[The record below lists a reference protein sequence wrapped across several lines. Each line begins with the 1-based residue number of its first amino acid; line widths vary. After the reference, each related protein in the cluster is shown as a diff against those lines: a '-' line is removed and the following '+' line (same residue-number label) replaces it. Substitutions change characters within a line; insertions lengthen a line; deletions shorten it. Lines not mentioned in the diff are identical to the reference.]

1 MQHSRIAVAFVRW
14 NFFIVFRLKTMKNS
28 SGKIQDCYALMLRMN
43 LPIYCIA
50 LLVLSA
56 IVSAPH
62 SVTIKAATNF
72 SDSE

>member
-1 MQHSRIAVAFVRW
+1 MQHLRIAVAFVRW

-28 SGKIQDCYALMLRMN
+28 SGKIRDCYTRMLHMN

-50 LLVLSA
+50 LLMLSA

>member
-1 MQHSRIAVAFVRW
+1 
-14 NFFIVFRLKTMKNS
+14 MKNS
-28 SGKIQDCYALMLRMN
+28 SGKMRDCYTRMLHMN

-50 LLVLSA
+50 LLMLSA

-62 SVTIKAATNF
+62 NVTIEAATNF